1 MPKYSIIIPVFNR
14 PQEIDEL
21 LHSLTEVNYSNF
33 EVIIVEDGSHL
44 SSEDICNGY
53 SSKLKIN
60 YIFQEN
66 SGPGPARN
74 KGAEIATGEILIF
87 FDSDCLIPENYFEYV
102 NKYFDNIDCYGGPD
116 KAHES
121 FNIIQKA
128 INYSMT
134 SILTTGGIR
143 GGSKKMDKFYPRSF
157 NLGIKREVFEKL
169 NGFEKLRFGEDLD
182 FSMRIQENGYKSKLI
197 EEAWVYHKRRNN
209 FKSFFK
215 QVYNSG
221 VARINLNYR
230 HPGTIKFVHWLPTL
244 FMSGNILGFI
254 TAAYLHSLIYILI
267 IPLIIFFIDALIKT
281 KQFIPAVLSIITSY
295 TQLFGYG
302 LGFIIAYIRRII
314 LKKPEFSAFN
324 KNFYK

>member
-1 MPKYSIIIPVFNR
+1 MPKFSIIIPVFNR

-21 LHSLTEVNYSNF
+21 LHSLTEVKYSNF

-44 SSEDICNGY
+44 LAEDICNSY

-60 YIFQEN
+60 YIFQKN

-74 KGAEIATGEILIF
+74 KGAQMATGEILVF
-87 FDSDCLIPENYFEYV
+87 FDSDCLIPKAYFEHVNNYFV
-102 NKYFDNIDCYGGPD
+102 NADCYGGPD
-116 KAHES
+116 RAHQS
-121 FNIIQKA
+121 FNFIQKA

-134 SILTTGGIR
+134 STLTTGGIR
-143 GGSKKMDKFYPRSF
+143 GGKKKMDKFYPRSY
-157 NLGIKREVFEKL
+157 NLGIKKGVFEKL

-182 FSMRIQENGYKSKLI
+182 FSMRIQENGFKTMLI

-221 VARINLNYR
+221 IARINLNHR
-230 HPGTIKFVHWLPTL
+230 HPGTMKLVHWLPSIFTL
-244 FMSGNILGFI
+244 GNLIGIIISIFVPKFI
-254 TAAYLHSLIYILI
+254 YFLLFPSIAFL
-267 IPLIIFFIDALIKT
+267 IDALIKT
-281 KQFIPAVLSIITSY
+281 KELIPSILAIITSY

-302 LGFIIAYIRRII
+302 SGLLIAYIKRSI
-314 LKKPEFSAFN
+314 LKKEEFSAFN